1 MILFRSPER
10 PINPYI
16 TGTMII
22 VMIVEKTS
30 PPITVIPIG
39 RHISDPS
46 PVLKA
51 NGTIPKI
58 VVKAVINTG
67 RSLERPAATIAS

>member
-51 NGTIPKI
+51 NGTIPRLWLRQSSI
-58 VVKAVINTG
+58 QGEALSV
-67 RSLERPAATIAS
+67 LQPQ